1 MYYQFIMDKVH
12 DAIYSIGER
21 LTADDSYVSCV
32 DLEYNPAKGIIP
44 RGLIYK
50 DEGRDINGM
59 GCVMVGLNPG
69 KASDKER
76 AFFASGT
83 PTYEKFLS
91 YWKANILQHP
101 YYKRLRKIADELEFR
116 GPILWT
122 ELVKCQSK
130 ENGQLSVQTIRDD
143 INKYLFKELEVIPAD
158 WPLFGIGGK
167 AFEILSYRFPD
178 RLVLGVPHPT
188 GSYGLFPKLFENQKL
203 KQDIYNRIQE
213 IIKVKKTIAIMLN
226 GK

>member
-1 MYYQFIMDKVH
+1 MKSRCTFHRWY
-12 DAIYSIGER
+12 IY
-21 LTADDSYVSCV
+21 
-32 DLEYNPAKGIIP
+32 
-44 RGLIYK
+44 
-50 DEGRDINGM
+50 
-59 GCVMVGLNPG
+59 
-69 KASDKER
+69 
-76 AFFASGT
+76 
-83 PTYEKFLS
+83 
-91 YWKANILQHP
+91 ILQHP

-213 IIKVKKTIAIMLN
+213 IIKVKRAESLVIEHPYTVRPTQTVQEVKDLQRERNVSGFLVVNELQQLIGIISARDLLFAKETDQVQEIMTQQQEGISRVIRL
-226 GK
+226 G